1 MAKRTR
7 SRSGGWRRGEFLLG
21 VVLGLVLALWVFP
34 MIGDYW
40 SQPPSEA
47 AANGS
52 SSSTQFDFYTVLP
65 RNEEVVEEIPAPT
78 PTPPPTQAAD
88 AGAETV
94 PATEDQ
100 AAGQA
105 AAGEGATGAGSD
117 SQPAGVQEVPPETS
131 PAAGPSAPT
140 AVQSPGWYVLQIGSF
155 TRREAAESL
164 KARLALVG
172 MNARIHTVRINRE
185 TWYRVRIGPTDDLG
199 QLNADRARLQE
210 HRFGSQLVRLV
221 E

>member
-7 SRSGGWRRGEFLLG
+7 SKSGGWRRGEFLLG

-34 MIGDYW
+34 LIGELW
-40 SQPPSEA
+40 SMPPSGVPADEP
-47 AANGS
+47 
-52 SSSTQFDFYTVLP
+52 STSTRFEFYGVLP
-65 RNEEVVEEIPAPT
+65 RNEEVVEEIPAPA
-78 PTPPPTQAAD
+78 PALQPPQAAD
-88 AGAETV
+88 AGAESV
-94 PATEDQ
+94 AATEDQ
-100 AAGQA
+100 AAG
-105 AAGEGATGAGSD
+105 EDATGAGAD
-117 SQPAGVQEVPPETS
+117 SQSAGVREVPPETS
-131 PAAGPSAPT
+131 PAAGPPAPT

-172 MNARIHTVRINRE
+172 MNARIHTVQINRE